1 MEEKKRLEIDNKM
14 EEAAT
19 KIQRMFRRRKEGKGM
34 ILHLKDLMK
43 RLVEAEKAKM
53 RLNDMLSCMQDE
65 TTKYWFSYLNKN
77 IDVRKI
83 SFNCSN
89 IENHQ
94 NSSFLQGKDSPKEVR
109 GDNQKDH
116 FAQ

>member
-1 MEEKKRLEIDNKM
+1 MD
-14 EEAAT
+14 EAAT

-43 RLVEAEKAKM
+43 RLVEAEKAKV

-77 IDVRKI
+77 IDVSYQPFSLSFRK
-83 SFNCSN
+83 
-89 IENHQ
+89 
-94 NSSFLQGKDSPKEVR
+94 L
-109 GDNQKDH
+109 
-116 FAQ
+116 

>member
-1 MEEKKRLEIDNKM
+1 MD
-14 EEAAT
+14 EAAT

-43 RLVEAEKAKM
+43 RLVEAEKAKV

-77 IDVRKI
+77 IDVSYQPFSLLLFRKLSRSRLSI
-83 SFNCSN
+83 KAGSSARSTEKLSERQHCS
-89 IENHQ
+89 IE
-94 NSSFLQGKDSPKEVR
+94 SSEDCIKR
-109 GDNQKDH
+109 TW
-116 FAQ
+116 

>member
-1 MEEKKRLEIDNKM
+1 MEEKKRREIDNKM

-34 ILHLKDLMK
+34 IMHLKDLMK

-53 RLNDMLSCMQDE
+53 RLNDTLSCMQDE

-77 IDVRKI
+77 IDVRI
-83 SFNCSN
+83 LFSVNYSN
-89 IENHQ
+89 LENHQ
-94 NSSFLQGKDSPKEVR
+94 NLSFLQG
-109 GDNQKDH
+109 
-116 FAQ
+116 

>member
-1 MEEKKRLEIDNKM
+1 MQERERISRLKSQMEEKKRREIDTRM

-53 RLNDMLSCMQDE
+53 RLNDTLSCMQDE
-65 TTKYWFSYLNKN
+65 TMKYWYSYLNKN
-77 IDVRKI
+77 IDVSEALFI
-83 SFNCSN
+83 
-89 IENHQ
+89 
-94 NSSFLQGKDSPKEVR
+94 
-109 GDNQKDH
+109 
-116 FAQ
+116 

>member
-1 MEEKKRLEIDNKM
+1 MEDKKRREIDNKM

-77 IDVRKI
+77 IDVRI
-83 SFNCSN
+83 LVSFNCPYL
-89 IENHQ
+89 ENHQ
-94 NSSFLQGKDSPKEVR
+94 STSLLQR
-109 GDNQKDH
+109 
-116 FAQ
+116 